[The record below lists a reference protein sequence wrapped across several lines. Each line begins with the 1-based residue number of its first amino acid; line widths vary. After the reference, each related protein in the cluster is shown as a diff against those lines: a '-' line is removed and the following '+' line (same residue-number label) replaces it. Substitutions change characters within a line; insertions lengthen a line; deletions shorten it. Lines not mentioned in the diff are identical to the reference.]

1 MMAAMVQSFP
11 SPTST
16 MTMLQT
22 RPPSSEA
29 FQSGSQN
36 QQHQRNSQM
45 PRNIYNTSVGGMAA
59 GSYRGHTSTS
69 PVSPYGFSNPP
80 LLPNG
85 SNPLR
90 QHPTTVSPPRLEN
103 RTVSAPSIPLAQQS
117 TQSPSTSNRPRPP
130 VLAASSI
137 PLNVSNGN
145 NLRQQFSSDGHSPAT
160 TSTPP
165 QLASRPLSAADL
177 SLPPAQTASY
187 ATVAKSSPDRYR
199 RNHRRAETV
208 GASTTFNQGQGG
220 SAMPSGSGMATV
232 GHLYT
237 HPTQTSS
244 TPSLTTYP
252 SYRGAPTASPPM
264 MHEHDSGAQPTLA
277 SKDDMNL
284 QRDRPAPT
292 DLAKRYRRR
301 SISSMEAKNFAIP
314 LSEAAPPKPQG
325 PTMSYAAMLA
335 SPSPEEGKEASM
347 PIVDRPTS
355 SHGRSGSNESSIS
368 GRSAPKSSG
377 AKRFELPSAT
387 ASTAQEATPIAR
399 NEAKV
404 VVIPA
409 RGSSEANKRLTG
421 PSPLSKPM
429 PTSPEVPSSDHT
441 FADPE
446 PMKPVIP
453 IGAQGNTTPTGI
465 PQSAA
470 AQHLAA
476 LNKKEGK
483 KEGKSSRLRRA
494 FSFGSAAELRK
505 ASAENSAA
513 VASNERAK
521 LRKDRYA
528 DEQEALQAAEIQKQ
542 EAAGLG
548 EGIYSGQGHF
558 FTGSTDN
565 LSISSTASSASVM
578 IRKMGKGMKKGSR
591 SLVGLFRPKSVV
603 GVPPADSAVP
613 EVSMAQVSMVTVE
626 AEREKVNVNANPH
639 DQAGGGTGFPKL
651 ERNSMDAAHIIP
663 ESESSFGDRPSSS
676 RPDSSRGRRSIVGG
690 EEERA
695 KVLAA
700 VKKGI
705 LKRKLYHSIHNH
717 RKAADVLLAGTDSGQ
732 VSPIT
737 RPVDTKSPDFNLPQ
751 IPHFN
756 ESPHSSAPS
765 TPIDEHPPRSGH
777 RKTDSV
783 NIEGEEYFLSLA
795 NFTNSDSKSLPGTPR
810 SLAARNISFSPRI
823 QFHDTWPPGE
833 YDRRG
838 EIATCNRLTPLLAQQ
853 IKEELNTFKMVC
865 SPDIVVVWHCSLNI
879 GNGSTCGVQSLH
891 ALLLMIASLTAR
903 TFEHAIGS
911 SEVELLYPLL

>member
-1 MMAAMVQSFP
+1 MVQSYP

-22 RPPSSEA
+22 RPSSSEA
-29 FQSGSQN
+29 FQSGSQG

-59 GSYRGHTSTS
+59 GNYRGHTSTS
-69 PVSPYGFSNPP
+69 PVSPYGFSSPP

-85 SNPLR
+85 PNPLR
-90 QHPTTVSPPRLEN
+90 QHPTAVPPPRLEN
-103 RTVSAPSIPLAQQS
+103 RTASAPSVPLAQPASQ
-117 TQSPSTSNRPRPP
+117 QGPSISNRPRPP
-130 VLAASSI
+130 VV
-137 PLNVSNGN
+137 N
-145 NLRQQFSSDGHSPAT
+145 T
-160 TSTPP
+160 TSTPLSAP
-165 QLASRPLSAADL
+165 NSSNQRQQAFSDGNTPAVTPVPLQLASRPLSTADL
-177 SLPPAQTASY
+177 SLPPLQTASY

-199 RNHRRAETV
+199 RNHRRGETS
-208 GASTTFNQGQGG
+208 GALTTPGQGQGG

-244 TPSLTTYP
+244 TPSLTSYP
-252 SYRGAPTASPPM
+252 SYRGAQTASSPVI
-264 MHEHDSGAQPTLA
+264 HEYSSGAQPRLV
-277 SKDDMNL
+277 SKDDLNL
-284 QRDRPAPT
+284 QRERQASA

-301 SISSMEAKNFAIP
+301 SISSMEARDFANPP
-314 LSEAAPPKPQG
+314 LEAGPPQQQG

-335 SPSPEEGKEASM
+335 GPSPQERKEVRTA
-347 PIVDRPTS
+347 PAVERPTS
-355 SHGRSGSNESSIS
+355 SHGRSGSNESSVS
-368 GRSAPKSSG
+368 GRSAPKPSG
-377 AKRFELPSAT
+377 AKRFELPSPAPT
-387 ASTAQEATPIAR
+387 TAQEATPIPR

-404 VVIPA
+404 VTIPA
-409 RGSSEANKRLTG
+409 RGSSEANKRLTS

-429 PTSPEVPSSDHT
+429 AMSPEVPASKHT
-441 FADPE
+441 FAAPE
-446 PMKPVIP
+446 PSKPAAP
-453 IGAQGNTTPTGI
+453 IVAQTSTTSTGI
-465 PQSAA
+465 PQSPA

-476 LNKKEGK
+476 LNNKEGK

-513 VASNERAK
+513 AASNERAK

-603 GVPPADSAVP
+603 GVPAADSAVP

-651 ERNSMDAAHIIP
+651 ERNSMDASHMA
-663 ESESSFGDRPSSS
+663 SEPKASFGDRPGSS
-676 RPDSSRGRRSIVGG
+676 RPNSSRGRRSIVGG

-705 LKRKLYHSIHNH
+705 LKRKL
-717 RKAADVLLAGTDSGQ
+717 
-732 VSPIT
+732 
-737 RPVDTKSPDFNLPQ
+737 
-751 IPHFN
+751 
-756 ESPHSSAPS
+756 S
-765 TPIDEHPPRSGH
+765 T
-777 RKTDSV
+777 T
-783 NIEGEEYFLSLA
+783 
-795 NFTNSDSKSLPGTPR
+795 
-810 SLAARNISFSPRI
+810 
-823 QFHDTWPPGE
+823 
-833 YDRRG
+833 
-838 EIATCNRLTPLLAQQ
+838 
-853 IKEELNTFKMVC
+853 
-865 SPDIVVVWHCSLNI
+865 
-879 GNGSTCGVQSLH
+879 
-891 ALLLMIASLTAR
+891 SLTYA
-903 TFEHAIGS
+903 EDC
-911 SEVELLYPLL
+911 

>member
-1 MMAAMVQSFP
+1 MAAMVQSFP

-22 RPPSSEA
+22 RPASSEA
-29 FQSGSQN
+29 FQNGSQG

-69 PVSPYGFSNPP
+69 PVSPYGFSSSPI
-80 LLPNG
+80 LPNG

-90 QHPTTVSPPRLEN
+90 QHPTAVLPPRLEN
-103 RTVSAPSIPLAQQS
+103 RTASAPSVPLAQQTS
-117 TQSPSTSNRPRPP
+117 QQSSPISNRPRPP
-130 VLAASSI
+130 AVNTSST
-137 PLNVSNGN
+137 PLSAPTNQNP
-145 NLRQQFSSDGHSPAT
+145 RQQPIFDSDTSTITSPLPPAT
-160 TSTPP
+160 
-165 QLASRPLSAADL
+165 SRPLSSSDL
-177 SLPPAQTASY
+177 SLPPLQTASY

-208 GASTTFNQGQGG
+208 GALQTSNQGQGG

-244 TPSLTTYP
+244 TPSLASHQ
-252 SYRGAPTASPPM
+252 SYRGAQTASPPV
-264 MHEHDSGAQPTLA
+264 MHDYNPAAQPRLA
-277 SKDDMNL
+277 SKDDLNL
-284 QRDRPAPT
+284 QRERQAST

-301 SISSMEAKNFAIP
+301 SISSMEAKDFAIP
-314 LSEAAPPKPQG
+314 LSEAGPPQQPG
-325 PTMSYAAMLA
+325 PIKSYAAMLA
-335 SPSPEEGKEASM
+335 GPPPQERKEVRTTPA
-347 PIVDRPTS
+347 VERPTS
-355 SHGRSGSNESSIS
+355 SHARSGSNESSVS
-368 GRSAPKSSG
+368 GHSAPKSSG
-377 AKRFELPSAT
+377 AKRFELPSQAPT
-387 ASTAQEATPIAR
+387 TAQEGTPIAR

-404 VVIPA
+404 VNIPA
-409 RGSSEANKRLTG
+409 RGSSEANKRLTS

-429 PTSPEVPSSDHT
+429 AMSPEKPSSNHT
-441 FADPE
+441 FPAPE
-446 PMKPVIP
+446 PQKPAAP
-453 IGAQGNTTPTGI
+453 IVAHTSNVSTGI
-465 PQSAA
+465 PQSPA

-476 LNKKEGK
+476 LNKKDGK
-483 KEGKSSRLRRA
+483 KDGKSSRLRRA

-505 ASAENSAA
+505 ASAENNAV

-528 DEQEALQAAEIQKQ
+528 DEQEAQQAAEIQKQ

-603 GVPPADSAVP
+603 GVPAADSAVP

-651 ERNSMDAAHIIP
+651 ERNSMDAAHVAAEP
-663 ESESSFGDRPSSS
+663 KTSFGERPGSS
-676 RPDSSRGRRSIVGG
+676 RPESSRERRSIVGG

-705 LKRKLYHSIHNH
+705 LKRKLH
-717 RKAADVLLAGTDSGQ
+717 
-732 VSPIT
+732 
-737 RPVDTKSPDFNLPQ
+737 
-751 IPHFN
+751 
-756 ESPHSSAPS
+756 
-765 TPIDEHPPRSGH
+765 
-777 RKTDSV
+777 
-783 NIEGEEYFLSLA
+783 
-795 NFTNSDSKSLPGTPR
+795 
-810 SLAARNISFSPRI
+810 
-823 QFHDTWPPGE
+823 
-833 YDRRG
+833 
-838 EIATCNRLTPLLAQQ
+838 
-853 IKEELNTFKMVC
+853 
-865 SPDIVVVWHCSLNI
+865 
-879 GNGSTCGVQSLH
+879 
-891 ALLLMIASLTAR
+891 
-903 TFEHAIGS
+903 
-911 SEVELLYPLL
+911 

>member
-22 RPPSSEA
+22 RPSSSEA
-29 FQSGSQN
+29 FQNGSQG

-69 PVSPYGFSNPP
+69 PVSPYGFSNPSI
-80 LLPNG
+80 LPNN

-90 QHPTTVSPPRLEN
+90 QHPTAAPPPRLEN
-103 RTVSAPSIPLAQQS
+103 RTVSAPSVPLAQHATQ
-117 TQSPSTSNRPRPP
+117 QSPSVSNRPRPP
-130 VLAASSI
+130 TI
-137 PLNVSNGN
+137 I
-145 NLRQQFSSDGHSPAT
+145 T
-160 TSTPP
+160 TSTPLNAP
-165 QLASRPLSAADL
+165 DNNTSRQQTLSDSTTSAAAASFPAHLASRPLSTADL
-177 SLPPAQTASY
+177 SLPPVQTVSY

-199 RNHRRAETV
+199 RNHRRAETSGILV
-208 GASTTFNQGQGG
+208 TSNQGQGG

-244 TPSLTTYP
+244 TPSLTSYP
-252 SYRGAPTASPPM
+252 SYRGAQMASPQTMNDLNP
-264 MHEHDSGAQPTLA
+264 SAQPRLA

-284 QRDRPAPT
+284 QRERQASA

-301 SISSMEAKNFAIP
+301 SISSMEAKDFAIP
-314 LSEAAPPKPQG
+314 PSEAGPAQQQG
-325 PTMSYAAMLA
+325 PTKSYAAMLA
-335 SPSPEEGKEASM
+335 GPAPQERKEGRTTFTAE
-347 PIVDRPTS
+347 RPTS
-355 SHGRSGSNESSIS
+355 IHDRSGSNESAAS
-368 GRSAPKSSG
+368 GSSVPKSTG
-377 AKRFELPSAT
+377 AKRFELPSRPPN
-387 ASTAQEATPIAR
+387 TAQEATPVAR

-404 VVIPA
+404 VTIPA
-409 RGSSEANKRLTG
+409 RGSSEANKRLTN
-421 PSPLSKPM
+421 PSPLSQPLA
-429 PTSPEVPSSDHT
+429 TSPEMPASKST
-441 FADPE
+441 FADPA
-446 PMKPVIP
+446 PLRPAAP
-453 IGAQGNTTPTGI
+453 IVTQNSTALTGI
-465 PQSAA
+465 PQSPA

-476 LNKKEGK
+476 LNQKEGK

-513 VASNERAK
+513 VASTERAK

-528 DEQEALQAAEIQKQ
+528 DDQEALQAAEIQKQ

-603 GVPPADSAVP
+603 GVPAADSAVP

-651 ERNSMDAAHIIP
+651 ERNSMDAVQIA
-663 ESESSFGDRPSSS
+663 SEPQTSFGERPGSS
-676 RPDSSRGRRSIVGG
+676 RPDSSRGRRSIIGG

-705 LKRKLYHSIHNH
+705 LKRTLH
-717 RKAADVLLAGTDSGQ
+717 RSDRDVLE
-732 VSPIT
+732 I
-737 RPVDTKSPDFNLPQ
+737 
-751 IPHFN
+751 
-756 ESPHSSAPS
+756 
-765 TPIDEHPPRSGH
+765 ID
-777 RKTDSV
+777 
-783 NIEGEEYFLSLA
+783 I
-795 NFTNSDSKSLPGTPR
+795 
-810 SLAARNISFSPRI
+810 
-823 QFHDTWPPGE
+823 
-833 YDRRG
+833 
-838 EIATCNRLTPLLAQQ
+838 
-853 IKEELNTFKMVC
+853 
-865 SPDIVVVWHCSLNI
+865 
-879 GNGSTCGVQSLH
+879 
-891 ALLLMIASLTAR
+891 
-903 TFEHAIGS
+903 
-911 SEVELLYPLL
+911 

>member
-1 MMAAMVQSFP
+1 MAAMVQSFP

-22 RPPSSEA
+22 RPSSSEA
-29 FQSGSQN
+29 FQNGSQS
-36 QQHQRNSQM
+36 QQHQRNPQM

-69 PVSPYGFSNPP
+69 PVSPYGFSSPP
-80 LLPNG
+80 ILPNG

-90 QHPTTVSPPRLEN
+90 QHPTAVQPPLLET
-103 RTVSAPSIPLAQQS
+103 RTSSAPSVPLAQHAS
-117 TQSPSTSNRPRPP
+117 VHSPAINNRPRPP
-130 VLAASSI
+130 VVNTSSVQMSA
-137 PLNVSNGN
+137 PNSNNPRPVALPDGN
-145 NLRQQFSSDGHSPAT
+145 TAVM
-160 TSTPP
+160 TSAPP
-165 QLASRPLSAADL
+165 QLAARPLSTTDL
-177 SLPPAQTASY
+177 SLPPLQTASY

-199 RNHRRAETV
+199 RNHRRAETS
-208 GASTTFNQGQGG
+208 GTMITPNQGQGG

-244 TPSLTTYP
+244 TPSLTSYP
-252 SYRGAPTASPPM
+252 SYRGAQNAPSPPV
-264 MHEHDSGAQPTLA
+264 HDHNSGAQPRLA
-277 SKDDMNL
+277 SKDDLTL
-284 QRDRPAPT
+284 QKERQAST
-292 DLAKRYRRR
+292 ELAKRYRRR
-301 SISSMEAKNFAIP
+301 SISSMEAKDFAIP
-314 LSEAAPPKPQG
+314 PSEAGLPNQQG
-325 PTMSYAAMLA
+325 LTKSYAATLA
-335 SPSPEEGKEASM
+335 GPSPQERKEARITT
-347 PIVDRPTS
+347 PIERPAS
-355 SHGRSGSNESSIS
+355 SHGRSGSNESSVS
-368 GRSAPKSSG
+368 GRSVTKSSG
-377 AKRFELPSAT
+377 PKRFELSSPAPT
-387 ASTAQEATPIAR
+387 TAQEATPIAR

-404 VVIPA
+404 VTIPA
-409 RGSSEANKRLTG
+409 RGSSEANKRLTN
-421 PSPLSKPM
+421 PSPLSQPM
-429 PTSPEVPSSDHT
+429 AMSPEGPSTKQHFDP
-441 FADPE
+441 PE
-446 PMKPVIP
+446 PLKPAAP
-453 IGAQGNTTPTGI
+453 IVSQSNTIPTGI

-513 VASNERAK
+513 AASNERAK

-603 GVPPADSAVP
+603 GVPAADSAVP

-651 ERNSMDAAHIIP
+651 ERNSMDAAHIA
-663 ESESSFGDRPSSS
+663 SEPRPSFGDRPASS

-705 LKRKLYHSIHNH
+705 LKREFYPYRSNISNH
-717 RKAADVLLAGTDSGQ
+717 VDMQLAGTDSGQ
-732 VSPIT
+732 VSPLA
-737 RPVDTKSPDFNLPQ
+737 RPVDTKTPDFNLPQ

-756 ESPHSSAPS
+756 DSPHSSAPT
-765 TPIDEHPPRSGH
+765 TPTDDNPRSGH

-795 NFTNSDSKSLPGTPR
+795 NFTNSDAKSLPGTPR

-853 IKEELNTFKMVC
+853 IKEELNTFKMVRNLGTLVFFA
-865 SPDIVVVWHCSLNI
+865 IAHLRI
-879 GNGSTCGVQSLH
+879 GNGSTRRV
-891 ALLLMIASLTAR
+891 
-903 TFEHAIGS
+903 
-911 SEVELLYPLL
+911 

>member
-1 MMAAMVQSFP
+1 MAAMVHSFP

-22 RPPSSEA
+22 RPSSSEA
-29 FQSGSQN
+29 FQSGSQG

-69 PVSPYGFSNPP
+69 PVSPYGFSNSPI
-80 LLPNG
+80 LPNN

-90 QHPTTVSPPRLEN
+90 QHPTAVPPPRLEN
-103 RTVSAPSIPLAQQS
+103 RTASAPSVPLTQQAS
-117 TQSPSTSNRPRPP
+117 QQSPSISNRPRPP
-130 VLAASSI
+130 VVNTASI
-137 PLNVSNGN
+137 PLNAPSSSIP
-145 NLRQQFSSDGHSPAT
+145 RQQALSDGNISANN
-160 TSTPP
+160 SVPP
-165 QLASRPLSAADL
+165 QLASRPLSTTDL
-177 SLPPAQTASY
+177 SLPPLQTASY

-199 RNHRRAETV
+199 RNHRRAETS
-208 GASTTFNQGQGG
+208 GALTTSNQGQGG

-244 TPSLTTYP
+244 TPSLTSYP
-252 SYRGAPTASPPM
+252 SYRGAQTGSSSVVN
-264 MHEHDSGAQPTLA
+264 EHSLGAQPRLA
-277 SKDDMNL
+277 SKDDLNL
-284 QRDRPAPT
+284 QRERQAST

-301 SISSMEAKNFAIP
+301 SISSMEAKDFAIP
-314 LSEAAPPKPQG
+314 LSEAGPPQQQG
-325 PTMSYAAMLA
+325 PTKSYAAMLA
-335 SPSPEEGKEASM
+335 SPSPQERNQTRSTLATE
-347 PIVDRPTS
+347 RPAS
-355 SHGRSGSNESSIS
+355 SHGRSGSNESSVS
-368 GRSAPKSSG
+368 GRSAPKPSG
-377 AKRFELPSAT
+377 AKRFELPSPAPT
-387 ASTAQEATPIAR
+387 TVQEATPIAR

-404 VVIPA
+404 VTIPA
-409 RGSSEANKRLTG
+409 RGSSEANKKLTS

-429 PTSPEVPSSDHT
+429 ATSPEAPSSKDT
-441 FADPE
+441 FVAPE
-446 PMKPVIP
+446 PLKPSAP
-453 IGAQGNTTPTGI
+453 IVAQNSTTTTGI

-476 LNKKEGK
+476 LNKKDGK

-513 VASNERAK
+513 AASNERAK

-603 GVPPADSAVP
+603 GVPAADSAVP

-651 ERNSMDAAHIIP
+651 ERNSMDAAHIA
-663 ESESSFGDRPSSS
+663 SESKTSFGDRPGSS
-676 RPDSSRGRRSIVGG
+676 RPESSRGRRSIVGG

-705 LKRKLYHSIHNH
+705 LKR
-717 RKAADVLLAGTDSGQ
+717 TDSGQ
-732 VSPIT
+732 ASPVT
-737 RPVDTKSPDFNLPQ
+737 RPIDTKTPDFNLPQ

-756 ESPHSSAPS
+756 DSPHSSAPT
-765 TPIDEHPPRSGH
+765 TPTDEQAPRSAH

-795 NFTNSDSKSLPGTPR
+795 SFTNSDSKSLPGTPQ

-853 IKEELNTFKMVC
+853 IKEELNTFKMEMEV
-865 SPDIVVVWHCSLNI
+865 
-879 GNGSTCGVQSLH
+879 H
-891 ALLLMIASLTAR
+891 AESKVYTH
-903 TFEHAIGS
+903 FF
-911 SEVELLYPLL
+911 

>member
-1 MMAAMVQSFP
+1 MAAMVQSFP

-22 RPPSSEA
+22 RPSSSEA
-29 FQSGSQN
+29 FQNGSQG

-59 GSYRGHTSTS
+59 GNYRGHTSTS
-69 PVSPYGFSNPP
+69 PVSPYGFSSPP
-80 LLPNG
+80 MLPNG

-90 QHPTTVSPPRLEN
+90 QHPTVAPPPRLEN
-103 RTVSAPSIPLAQQS
+103 RTASAPSVPLAQQTPLQSSS
-117 TQSPSTSNRPRPP
+117 TTNRPRPP
-130 VLAASSI
+130 VVNSSSI
-137 PLNVSNGN
+137 QLNAPNGSHP
-145 NLRQQFSSDGHSPAT
+145 RQQTLSDST
-160 TSTPP
+160 TSVVAAVAP
-165 QLASRPLSAADL
+165 QLASRPLSTTDL
-177 SLPPAQTASY
+177 SLPPLQTSSY

-199 RNHRRAETV
+199 RNHRRAETS
-208 GASTTFNQGQGG
+208 GALTTPNQGQGG

-244 TPSLTTYP
+244 TPSLTSYP
-252 SYRGAPTASPPM
+252 SYRGAPNAPSPSVN
-264 MHEHDSGAQPTLA
+264 DYNSGAPPVLA
-277 SKDDMNL
+277 SKDDLNV
-284 QRDRPAPT
+284 QKGRNAPT

-301 SISSMEAKNFAIP
+301 SISSMEAKDFAISS
-314 LSEAAPPKPQG
+314 SEAGPPQQQAPTK
-325 PTMSYAAMLA
+325 SYAATLA
-335 SPSPEEGKEASM
+335 GPSPHERKETRTTPAVEPPS
-347 PIVDRPTS
+347 S
-355 SHGRSGSNESSIS
+355 SHGRSGSNESSVS

-377 AKRFELPSAT
+377 AKRFEFTSPPAP
-387 ASTAQEATPIAR
+387 AKVQETTPIAK
-399 NEAKV
+399 NDAKV
-404 VVIPA
+404 VTIPA
-409 RGSSEANKRLTG
+409 RGSSEANKKLTS

-429 PTSPEVPSSDHT
+429 AMSPEEPSSKQN
-441 FADPE
+441 FQAPE
-446 PMKPVIP
+446 PSRPSTPLV
-453 IGAQGNTTPTGI
+453 AQNSTAPTGI

-483 KEGKSSRLRRA
+483 KDGKSSRLRRA

-513 VASNERAK
+513 AASNERAK

-578 IRKMGKGMKKGSR
+578 IRKMGNGMKKGSR

-603 GVPPADSAVP
+603 GVPAADSALP

-626 AEREKVNVNANPH
+626 AEREKVNVNPNPH

-651 ERNSMDAAHIIP
+651 ERNSMDAAHLA
-663 ESESSFGDRPSSS
+663 SEPRSSFGDRPGSS
-676 RPDSSRGRRSIVGG
+676 RPDSSGRRSIVG

-705 LKRKLYHSIHNH
+705 LKR
-717 RKAADVLLAGTDSGQ
+717 TDSGQ
-732 VSPIT
+732 ASPIT
-737 RPVDTKSPDFNLPQ
+737 RPIDTKTPDFNLPQ
-751 IPHFN
+751 IPHFSD
-756 ESPHSSAPS
+756 SPPSSAPT
-765 TPIDEHPPRSGH
+765 TPVDEHAPRPGH

-795 NFTNSDSKSLPGTPR
+795 NFTSSDSKSLPGTPR
-810 SLAARNISFSPRI
+810 SLASRNITFSPRI

-853 IKEELNTFKMVC
+853 IKEELNTFKMEMEV
-865 SPDIVVVWHCSLNI
+865 
-879 GNGSTCGVQSLH
+879 H
-891 ALLLMIASLTAR
+891 AESKVYTH
-903 TFEHAIGS
+903 FF
-911 SEVELLYPLL
+911 